1 MRRWLLRLV
10 VSLLVVVAAAVG
22 GVGWYYA
29 GEILN
34 VVEPGDPKYD
44 TTVVSAAADEVVLE
58 DNEAARRPGVWG
70 LGLPEAYAR
79 VGAVAATGADGVAR
93 PLTPVDGVPQPGS
106 PADIDSYAYPSDPAR
121 ADFDF
126 AVTERAIEAPL
137 GDQPGWF
144 VQGDPSRWAIFVHG
158 RAGGRHECFRLLP
171 VLVDLGWTSLCASY
185 RNDPGTPADPDG
197 IYRQGATEWLD
208 VEAAVAHALDNGAKS
223 VVLVGYSMG
232 GQITANFLR
241 RSPLAVHVE
250 AVVWDSPLLDWGPVI
265 AAAAEDRGVPSWLVP
280 LGMEASEMRAGVDY
294 AALNQIRHADEF
306 TQPILLLHGDADATV
321 PPSVSERFAAAR
333 PDLVTFE
340 QFPGAGHV
348 QSWNLDTER
357 YERAVRD
364 FLTTHAPTPECG

>member
-1 MRRWLLRLV
+1 MRRWLLRIFAT
-10 VSLLVVVAAAVG
+10 LLVLVAAGVG
-22 GVGWYYA
+22 GVGWYYS

-34 VVEPGDPKYD
+34 VVEPGDPEYD
-44 TTVVSAAADEVVLE
+44 TTVVTAGDDQVVLE
-58 DNEAARRPGVWG
+58 DTAAARSPGVWG
-70 LGLPEAYAR
+70 LGLPEGYAR
-79 VGAVAATGADGVAR
+79 VGDVAATGAEGVER
-93 PLTPVDGVPQPGS
+93 PLTPVDGVAEAGS

-126 AVTERAIEAPL
+126 EVTERVIEGPL

-144 VQGDPSRWAIFVHG
+144 VQGDPSRWAILVHG

-171 VLVDLGWTSLCASY
+171 VLAELGWTSLCASY

-197 IYRQGATEWLD
+197 IYRQGATEWID
-208 VEAAVAHALDNGAKS
+208 VEAAVAHARDNGAES
-223 VVLVGYSMG
+223 VILVGYSMG

-241 RSPLAVHVE
+241 RSSLAERVD

-265 AAAAEDRGVPSWLVP
+265 AAGAEERGVPSWLVP

-306 TQPILLLHGDADATV
+306 THPILLLHGDADATV
-321 PPSVSERFAAAR
+321 PLSVSERFAAAR

-357 YERAVRD
+357 YETAVRD
-364 FLTTHAPTPECG
+364 FLTTHTPTPEGG